1 MGTMA
6 LLEHIDLGDL
16 SLYFPISAAYVTEA
30 GRCVSLIPSNRVTAR
45 LHLPSG
51 AELLAQHR
59 PRPHNHSWCV
69 RMMQESQGNPRALFC
84 PSAKTKRIKSPH
96 NRCADVWATNGSL
109 WTSLW
114 FAPAGG
120 KMSHRLLAQRST
132 GNTFP
137 RWWWVSFHLV
147 TGCSRTCYLQG
158 VQPAQFLARLCLLA
172 VQGGQELPSHPE
184 TKEEVKGSVC

>member
-1 MGTMA
+1 MSLRQAGVSHSSLWIGWQQGYICPAEQSCWLST
-6 LLEHIDLGDL
+6 DLGLTTTAD
-16 SLYFPISAAYVTEA
+16 
-30 GRCVSLIPSNRVTAR
+30 VS
-45 LHLPSG
+45 G
-51 AELLAQHR
+51 
-59 PRPHNHSWCV
+59 WCRKV
-69 RMMQESQGNPRALFC
+69 RSNPRALSC
-84 PSAKTKRIKSPH
+84 LSAKTKRIKSPH

-120 KMSHRLLAQRST
+120 KMSHRLLAQLST

-184 TKEEVKGSVC
+184 TKEEVKGSVCWGENTIGFYRGT